1 MSWFT
6 ESNRWKHFVYAI
18 PVGYVFTILCVLG
31 LATGMEFK
39 DKLWGGKYDW
49 IDWLAT
55 MLGGLIG
62 QALQILTIYLITFEQ
77 VYPWNDEL
85 KNLYKIFIT
94 RKNLVNGNVFLDL
107 DFDERQNDI
116 FYIKCILDDIKING
130 KLGCWPRGQ
139 AQVYMVI
146 VVQK

>member
-62 QALQILTIYLITFEQ
+62 QALQILTIYHCL
-77 VYPWNDEL
+77 
-85 KNLYKIFIT
+85 
-94 RKNLVNGNVFLDL
+94 
-107 DFDERQNDI
+107 
-116 FYIKCILDDIKING
+116 
-130 KLGCWPRGQ
+130 
-139 AQVYMVI
+139 
-146 VVQK
+146 

>member
-39 DKLWGGKYDW
+39 DKLWGGEYDW

-62 QALQILTIYLITFEQ
+62 QALQILTIYLI
-77 VYPWNDEL
+77 
-85 KNLYKIFIT
+85 I
-94 RKNLVNGNVFLDL
+94 
-107 DFDERQNDI
+107 
-116 FYIKCILDDIKING
+116 
-130 KLGCWPRGQ
+130 
-139 AQVYMVI
+139 
-146 VVQK
+146 

>member
-62 QALQILTIYLITFEQ
+62 QSLQILTIYL
-77 VYPWNDEL
+77 
-85 KNLYKIFIT
+85 K
-94 RKNLVNGNVFLDL
+94 
-107 DFDERQNDI
+107 
-116 FYIKCILDDIKING
+116 
-130 KLGCWPRGQ
+130 
-139 AQVYMVI
+139 
-146 VVQK
+146 

>member
-49 IDWLAT
+49 IDWIAT
-55 MLGGLIG
+55 MLGGIIG
-62 QALQILTIYLITFEQ
+62 QALQILT
-77 VYPWNDEL
+77 
-85 KNLYKIFIT
+85 KNLI
-94 RKNLVNGNVFLDL
+94 
-107 DFDERQNDI
+107 
-116 FYIKCILDDIKING
+116 
-130 KLGCWPRGQ
+130 
-139 AQVYMVI
+139 
-146 VVQK
+146 